1 MSSRG
6 AGIGAAPN
14 RAHTRRRRLSATWSA
29 IEISEV
35 EISEVEVEIS
45 EVEIE
50 ISEVEVE

>member
-35 EISEVEVEIS
+35 EIEIS